1 MAGLAPCRS
10 RLCACHAETCNRC
23 IAFVYT
29 ILCRMQLLQQLLF
42 WFQPKFLRRPFGPI
56 PWALCGS
63 NADMLFALDII
74 IRLHDVAN
82 VPRACLQLL
91 LLCTYCSFSL
101 AASDASCIFSIHGD
115 RRGSDNVSSIV
126 SASTACTGREAVQ
139 LQLAQSLIPYIN
151 NFTGQLAQSSP

>member
-1 MAGLAPCRS
+1 MQNAAASAASVLVSAQISQTTLRS
-10 RLCACHAETCNRC
+10 DPMG
-23 IAFVYT
+23 VV
-29 ILCRMQLLQQLLF
+29 
-42 WFQPKFLRRPFGPI
+42 
-56 PWALCGS
+56 CGS

-115 RRGSDNVSSIV
+115 RRGSGNVSSIV
-126 SASTACTGREAVQ
+126 SASAACTGREAVQ
-139 LQLAQSLIPYIN
+139 LQVAQSLIPYIN